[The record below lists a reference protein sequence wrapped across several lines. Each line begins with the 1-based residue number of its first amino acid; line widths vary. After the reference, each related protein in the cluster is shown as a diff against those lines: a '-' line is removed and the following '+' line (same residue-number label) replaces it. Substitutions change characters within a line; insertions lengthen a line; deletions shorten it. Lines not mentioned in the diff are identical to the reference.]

1 MKKMILT
8 SLFIVALCVFTKW
21 TLLTNFKEE
30 DGHLFDLVEVSDAG
44 AVFTGAFFVM
54 GLLLAGT
61 MSDFKESEKIP
72 GEIACNLEA
81 IQDWML
87 LGLKA
92 PRSSDKAD
100 KAKVALDVGYFK
112 TTLLTAT
119 NHIIDWIKSNEKK
132 SEDLFPVLRKFND
145 VAYLL
150 AEHYSDKEA
159 VKGIQEN
166 TNVMRKQLTRAYIIS
181 RTDFIAPAYALMYSI
196 VVGVI
201 VLLLICKFKT
211 LAGALVVTGFVTFV
225 YVFLALLIRGL
236 DDPFELTRGNTETEV
251 DLKPIQRFRDRIESS
266 FNA

>member
-1 MKKMILT
+1 MKR
-8 SLFIVALCVFTKW
+8 IVFSTLLVAALAVFLKW
-21 TLLTNFKEE
+21 LLLTNFKEE
-30 DGHLFDLVEVSDAG
+30 EGHLFNLVEVSDAG

-100 KAKVALDVGYFK
+100 KAKVALDTGYFK
-112 TTLLTAT
+112 AALLDAT
-119 NHIIDWIKSNEKK
+119 NHIIEWIKSNGKK

-145 VAYLL
+145 AAYHL

-181 RTDFIAPAYALMYSI
+181 RTDFIAPAYTLMYSI
-196 VVGVI
+196 VAGVI
-201 VLLLICKFKT
+201 LLLLICKFKT
-211 LAGALVVTGFVTFV
+211 LTGALVVTGFVTFV
-225 YVFLALLIRGL
+225 FVFLAFLIRGL
-236 DDPFELTRGNTETEV
+236 DDPFELTLGNSETEV
-251 DLKPIQRFRDRIESS
+251 DLKPIERFRDRIESS